1 MTRDRVEST
10 SLEEPRELTRPAHR
24 HTWRWIV
31 FIAIVVII
39 LIVAVEAIALLGARA
54 DLTDGRDALQSAKRA
69 ALAGDLEQAGT
80 SFDRAQGSFASAAD
94 GLHAPIGTAARAV
107 PWVGNSADAAAAMAD
122 AGQLLAAAGAG
133 LVDGL
138 ERLPD
143 GVSSLAPHAGVLPL
157 GRYAALAGAIDAAH
171 DDAAEAAATLAD
183 APDSF
188 MPRVIASARWDA
200 QAQTDRLSADLGGVA
215 SLLHGAPAFGG
226 ADGPRRYLVLAQN
239 PAELRGTGG
248 LWGAYAILTLDHGR
262 ATVSGAKPTK
272 TLQDFP
278 ADKVPAPSQDY
289 ATNYDQYGG
298 AGSWQNMNATPD
310 MPSAAQAALANYRL
324 GEGRRLD
331 GVFAVDPFALE
342 ELLAVT
348 GPINVP
354 GVGSITADNV
364 VDVTTNRAY
373 TNFPNAVRRKD
384 VLGDA
389 AATVF
394 ARFLGMDGHGIAPLR
409 AISTAVA
416 DGHLRIYSA
425 DPTVESGLTVLGVD
439 GALTDPGGDV
449 MGVTVNNGSGS
460 KVDYYAA
467 RTVDYDVQLGGD
479 GEAIGTANV
488 TIANDAPTHGEPRY
502 VIGPYVHG
510 AHAGD
515 NIPLTTVWCH
525 ASCELESATSDG
537 EHQIGLAAGSEN
549 GVPWLRDYRTIP
561 AGHTG
566 TLSLVWRS
574 SGVWEGN
581 SSGGSYELTLLG
593 QPTIRPTDV
602 TATIHAPAGTDI
614 VWTSTPMAVDGGT
627 ATWHGAPSS
636 TTTLEV
642 RFQAP
647 LPLRLVRDVT
657 RPVFG

>member
-1 MTRDRVEST
+1 
-10 SLEEPRELTRPAHR
+10 
-24 HTWRWIV
+24 
-31 FIAIVVII
+31 
-39 LIVAVEAIALLGARA
+39 
-54 DLTDGRDALQSAKRA
+54 
-69 ALAGDLEQAGT
+69 
-80 SFDRAQGSFASAAD
+80 
-94 GLHAPIGTAARAV
+94 
-107 PWVGNSADAAAAMAD
+107 
-122 AGQLLAAAGAG
+122 
-133 LVDGL
+133 
-138 ERLPD
+138 
-143 GVSSLAPHAGVLPL
+143 
-157 GRYAALAGAIDAAH
+157 
-171 DDAAEAAATLAD
+171 
-183 APDSF
+183 
-188 MPRVIASARWDA
+188 
-200 QAQTDRLSADLGGVA
+200 
-215 SLLHGAPAFGG
+215 
-226 ADGPRRYLVLAQN
+226 
-239 PAELRGTGG
+239 
-248 LWGAYAILTLDHGR
+248 
-262 ATVSGAKPTK
+262 
-272 TLQDFP
+272 LQDFP
-278 ADKVPAPSQDY
+278 GDRVPAPSQDY

-324 GEGRRLD
+324 GEGRQLD

-425 DPTVESGLTVLGVD
+425 DPTVESGLTALGVD
-439 GALTDPGGDV
+439 GALADPGGDV

-593 QPTIRPTDV
+593 QATIRPTDV